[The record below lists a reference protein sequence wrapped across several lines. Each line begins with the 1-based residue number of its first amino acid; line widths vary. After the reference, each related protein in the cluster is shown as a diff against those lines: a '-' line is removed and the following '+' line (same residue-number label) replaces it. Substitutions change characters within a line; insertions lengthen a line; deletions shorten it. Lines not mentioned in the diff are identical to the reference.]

1 MFNIEI
7 IHPRQYDINYF
18 RWIIF
23 RIKQK
28 GMEYLLIVCLKMWAV
43 GTWKIWLYKK
53 YYLFLYGLLFWFL
66 NVWFLI
72 WKTFSEKYKKLFSFE
87 EMSFLG
93 DKYKKLRSCLR
104 SVLNYLLRKRPP
116 GQTNILN
123 ENQSKFGFNF
133 NINFKQLIFMSILI
147 SKSLGCLHLA
157 EDYYIWLSFP
167 R

>member
-1 MFNIEI
+1 M
-7 IHPRQYDINYF
+7 
-18 RWIIF
+18 
-23 RIKQK
+23 
-28 GMEYLLIVCLKMWAV
+28 
-43 GTWKIWLYKK
+43 KK
-53 YYLFLYGLLFWFL
+53 LA
-66 NVWFLI
+66 
-72 WKTFSEKYKKLFSFE
+72 FSDKYKKLFSFE

-167 R
+167 RKMCLHSSYMRSSCLLVFFKIAVINFWKHFPQKHKWRILFQ